1 MREGGREER
10 QREKMRQ
17 GQRKRGR
24 EEKGILMATDL
35 GCSCNKRTLN
45 NQ

>member
-1 MREGGREER
+1 MREGEREGE
-10 QREKMRQ
+10 REKMRQ

-24 EEKGILMATDL
+24 EEKGILMETDL
-35 GCSCNKRTLN
+35 GCSCNKRTLD